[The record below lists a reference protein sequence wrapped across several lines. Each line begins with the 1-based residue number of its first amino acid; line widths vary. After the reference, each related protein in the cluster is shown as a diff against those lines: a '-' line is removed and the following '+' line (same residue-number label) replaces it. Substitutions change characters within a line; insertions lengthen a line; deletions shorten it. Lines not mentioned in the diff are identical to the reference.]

1 MAPRYRFTCRGGCL
15 HPPAGLRRIPLYWW
29 ICREGACPLDGAQR
43 APSASRAGPL
53 MRLFAPQGQTLFAP
67 RFRYAQP
74 WPHAHNPAPPRRP
87 EGWPSYICRGGIH
100 PSREVYGCR
109 KLPGSSGTPTPTTA
123 PQSFRVTCRG
133 RACPARGLAMAPRY
147 RFTCRGGCS
156 HPPAGRCAHRPLRLP
171 GKSPPANP
179 RRPEDWPPYIVGE
192 GFIPPGSSGTPTLT
206 TAPQSFRV
214 TCRGRACPAR
224 GLAVAPVTGSPVGAD
239 ARIRPRVDASIDPY
253 ICPGKSRLTN
263 PQNHRSF

>member
-1 MAPRYRFTCRGGCL
+1 MLASARGSMRASTPTPAAGSPTFVREEFIPPGSSGTPTPTPAPQSFRVTCRGRACPARGLAVAPRYRFTCRGGCS

-87 EGWPSYICRGGIH
+87 EGWPPYICRGGIH
-100 PSREVYGCR
+100 PSREVYGCC

-123 PQSFRVTCRG
+123 LQVI
-133 RACPARGLAMAPRY
+133 
-147 RFTCRGGCS
+147 
-156 HPPAGRCAHRPLRLP
+156 
-171 GKSPPANP
+171 K
-179 RRPEDWPPYIVGE
+179 
-192 GFIPPGSSGTPTLT
+192 
-206 TAPQSFRV
+206 
-214 TCRGRACPAR
+214 
-224 GLAVAPVTGSPVGAD
+224 AV
-239 ARIRPRVDASIDPY
+239 
-253 ICPGKSRLTN
+253 
-263 PQNHRSF
+263 